1 MILIIKLSNP
11 RVGLCKANFIINII
25 ITVMDWTVAGTLS
38 TQYDPINIMFGKNHV
53 HRKDVAQ
60 QWAWENAAATRS
72 F

>member
-1 MILIIKLSNP
+1 
-11 RVGLCKANFIINII
+11 
-25 ITVMDWTVAGTLS
+25 MDWTVAGTLS